1 MRIFARQKQWEKFLA
16 FDTFQDRKKLY
27 LFIFICNMLAIAHQT
42 AEPNGPTFFEGT
54 LEYPGLKRIEFFR
67 RNEHPFIK

>member
-1 MRIFARQKQWEKFLA
+1 
-16 FDTFQDRKKLY
+16 
-27 LFIFICNMLAIAHQT
+27 MLAIAHQT

-67 RNEHPFIK
+67 